1 MKKAMIIVNPSSGKE
16 QAMDLLPEAER
27 VLQTFHDEVLVCETK
42 KEGDAAAF
50 AKNACEQH
58 YDTVLSMGGD
68 GTVNEAV
75 NGLAEQEHRPHFG
88 IIPLGTVNDF
98 ARALQI
104 PLDAQEAIRILPYE
118 NFRKADIGKIN
129 HQYFMNVL
137 AVGAI
142 AEASYNVSTDQKT
155 KFGPLAYFVEGI
167 KALATKTPFSLKISH
182 DEGTWEG
189 NAYLLV
195 AAMTNSVGGF
205 ERLAPQAEVD
215 DGRLH
220 VYIIKNISLPGTLNL
235 FPKLFKGELQEHSDV
250 TYIQS
255 SSLAVSSSEMMAVNI
270 DGDEGEPLP
279 FTASVLS
286 RHISVFVPP
295 NEEEKV

>member
-1 MKKAMIIVNPSSGKE
+1 MRKAMIIVNPSSGKE

-27 VLQTFHDEVLVCETK
+27 ILQTFHDEVLVCETA
-42 KEGDAAAF
+42 KEGDAEAF
-50 AKNACEQH
+50 ARNACELH
-58 YDTVLSMGGD
+58 YDTVISMGGD
-68 GTVNEAV
+68 GTVNEAI

-104 PLDAQEAIRILPYE
+104 PLDPLEAIQILPTE

-129 HQYFMNVL
+129 NHYFMNVL

-142 AEASYNVSTDQKT
+142 AEASYNVSTEQKT
-155 KFGPLAYFVEGI
+155 KLGPLAYFVEGM

-189 NAYLLV
+189 TAFLMV
-195 AAMTNSVGGF
+195 ASMTNSVGGF
-205 ERLAPQAEVD
+205 EKLAPQAEVD

-220 VYIIKNISLPGTLNL
+220 LFLVKKISLPGTLNL
-235 FPKLFKGELQEHSDV
+235 FPKLYKGELQEHSDV
-250 TYIQS
+250 VYIQS
-255 SSLAVSSSEMMAVNI
+255 SSLAVSSSEKMVVNI

-286 RHISVFVPP
+286 RHLSIYVPP
-295 NEEEKV
+295 NENEKV